1 MTQSTTLYAT
11 FENPER
17 LVLMLEAM
25 ARGDDGEADRLRESC
40 PRKTYSSVDIG
51 FWQRAI
57 VSFETAAV
65 AYTDLTNL
73 CGKLHMVQWT
83 REILDTSTALAT
95 IVAEG
100 ALMDGIDLARGAGR
114 PPASSAIAQRGEA
127 IEEHV
132 AENGQK
138 LQAIVSDVERH
149 WVRGL
154 KTAWEAFEKFCRT
167 RPGVEAKTLL
177 TAWKLPSVGEIEAL
191 LKTHPNVKPDA
202 AEVEEYFRLLCVLW
216 DNRFEDFR
224 SARE

>member
-1 MTQSTTLYAT
+1 MSTNKTLYST
-11 FENPER
+11 FANPER

-65 AYTDLTNL
+65 ACTDLTNL
-73 CGKLHMVQWT
+73 CSKLGMLQWT
-83 REILDTSTALAT
+83 REILDTSTALAG

-100 ALMDGIDLARGAGR
+100 ALMDGIDLAQGSGSA
-114 PPASSAIAQRGEA
+114 PASTAISQASLA
-127 IEEHV
+127 IEQHV

-138 LQAIVSDVERH
+138 LKAIISEVEQH
-149 WVRGL
+149 WARIL
-154 KTAWEAFEKFCRT
+154 ATAWAAFEKFCRT

-177 TAWKLPSVGEIEAL
+177 TAWKLPSVGAIEAL
-191 LKTHPNVKPDA
+191 LNAHPDAKPDP
-202 AEVEEYFRLLCVLW
+202 AEVEEYCRLLCVLW